1 MGKVFKYTLI
11 DLARNRF
18 VLGYALLM
26 LALAQGL
33 FMLEDDAMKALL
45 SLVQVV
51 LALVP
56 LVTLVFTVVYLY
68 DIQEFTQL
76 LAVQPIGR
84 RAIISGQLLA
94 LASAL
99 LVAQGL
105 GLGLPLLVHAPFRSA
120 VVLSLAGSALVLVF
134 AALGALI
141 ALRQRDK
148 ARGVGIALVLWLLF
162 VLVYD
167 ALLLWLMFMTSE
179 YPVEPFVVP
188 LAALDP
194 IDLARILV
202 MLEIDLAAMMG
213 YSGAVY
219 KSFFGSATGM
229 AMAALILVLWI
240 LLPAWGALRAFRK
253 RTCDHVVH
261 DRAHAT
267 LGGFLQRCSPCP
279 VVRHTAGGLAKEGS
293 GSGLCFR

>member
-219 KSFFGSATGM
+219 KSFF
-229 AMAALILVLWI
+229 
-240 LLPAWGALRAFRK
+240 
-253 RTCDHVVH
+253 
-261 DRAHAT
+261 
-267 LGGFLQRCSPCP
+267 
-279 VVRHTAGGLAKEGS
+279 
-293 GSGLCFR
+293 